1 MPSRK
6 FPSRSEIK
14 YIFIVGMSTIE
25 QVERLLADLH
35 SDFSS
40 SLNIRAIFPYLITNG
55 LITRE
60 ERDVLLKDCYT
71 DDYKINQLMTWLP
84 KKGPDVIEKLIKCLE
99 ESSEGTGH
107 GALAKKVQSLKMLF
121 PIDNKD
127 KLPKFKGKF
136 HFFII
141 IIN

>member
-1 MPSRK
+1 
-6 FPSRSEIK
+6 
-14 YIFIVGMSTIE
+14 MSKTE

-35 SDFSS
+35 SDFTS
-40 SLNIRAIFPYLITNG
+40 SLNVRAILPYLITNG

-107 GALAKKVQSLKMLF
+107 EALAKKVQSLKEILF

-127 KLPKFKGKF
+127 KLLKFRGKF

-141 IIN
+141 IINVLL

>member
-1 MPSRK
+1 
-6 FPSRSEIK
+6 
-14 YIFIVGMSTIE
+14 MSSTE

-35 SDFSS
+35 PDFAS
-40 SLNIRAIFPYLITNG
+40 SLNIRAILPYLITNG

-60 ERDVLLKDCYT
+60 ERDVLLKDCHT

-84 KKGPDVIEKLIKCLE
+84 KKGPDVTKKLIKCLE

-107 GALAKKVQSLKMLF
+107 GALAKKVQSLKGILF

-127 KLPKFKGKF
+127 KLPKFRGKF
-136 HFFII
+136 HFLII
-141 IIN
+141 IINYIISYSRLPVVPV